1 MLTTNPLPW
10 PFEPKVWQT
19 ILSEIHCCRPF
30 ILCPTPEL
38 HLPLQFGI
46 CKSCE
51 LEKASIRLSLTK
63 RLFRF
68 SYGSLFIT
76 NLAHANLTVIAKYK

>member
-1 MLTTNPLPW
+1 MDFFN
-10 PFEPKVWQT
+10 
-19 ILSEIHCCRPF
+19 
-30 ILCPTPEL
+30 
-38 HLPLQFGI
+38 LQLFPI
-46 CKSCE
+46 SKSCE